1 MKKAFL
7 NLLSGTRVF
16 TFEIHQDI
24 VFFIMIDYS
33 SIKIAVIGLGYV
45 GLPLA
50 VAFSARHPTLGFDV
64 NDKRI
69 GELREG
75 FDSTSSVENLD
86 DVGNI
91 IFTSAIEELESCNV
105 YVIAVPTPIDKDK
118 KPDLSFLESASHMVA
133 SNISAGDV
141 VVYESTVFPG
151 ATEEIC
157 IPILQG
163 VSGKEFNKDFFCGY
177 SPERINPGDKEH
189 SLANTVKVVSG
200 SNIQVTNF
208 LADLYGEIVTA
219 GIHKAESIKIAEAA
233 KIIENTQRDINIAL
247 MNELA
252 VLFKKLNIDTYKVL
266 EAAKTKWNFIDFKP
280 GLVGGHCIGVDPYYL
295 TYKALQVGHTPE
307 VILAGRQVNDSMALH
322 IAEDIYRSVSERCK
336 SLDSIRSA
344 ILGFSFKENCGD
356 IRNTKVAD
364 LYYELKALGIECD
377 IVDPHVDTREC
388 IKLYGINVIEGVASL
403 DEYQLIIVAVPH
415 REFADISWTSL
426 ANTMVYDL
434 KSFVPNATFSL

>member
-1 MKKAFL
+1 
-7 NLLSGTRVF
+7 
-16 TFEIHQDI
+16 
-24 VFFIMIDYS
+24 
-33 SIKIAVIGLGYV
+33 
-45 GLPLA
+45 
-50 VAFSARHPTLGFDV
+50 
-64 NDKRI
+64 
-69 GELREG
+69 
-75 FDSTSSVENLD
+75 
-86 DVGNI
+86 
-91 IFTSAIEELESCNV
+91 
-105 YVIAVPTPIDKDK
+105 
-118 KPDLSFLESASHMVA
+118 VA
-133 SNISAGDV
+133 SNISLGDV
-141 VVYESTVFPG
+141 VVYESTVYPG

-157 IPILQG
+157 IPILEG

-233 KIIENTQRDINIAL
+233 KVIENTQRDINIAL

-252 VLFKKLNIDTYKVL
+252 VLFKKLDIDTYKVL

-307 VILAGRQVNDSMALH
+307 VILAGRAVNDSMALH
-322 IAEDIYRSVSERCK
+322 VAQDIYKSVSEQCK
-336 SLDSIRSA
+336 SLGSIRSA

-377 IVDPHVDTREC
+377 IVDPHVDTHEC
-388 IKLYGINVIEGVASL
+388 IKLYGIDVTQSVASL

-415 REFADISWTSL
+415 REFADVSWTSL
-426 ANTMVYDL
+426 GDTMIYDL

>member
-1 MKKAFL
+1 
-7 NLLSGTRVF
+7 
-16 TFEIHQDI
+16 
-24 VFFIMIDYS
+24 MIDYS

-75 FDSTSSVENLD
+75 FDSTKSVENLND
-86 DVGNI
+86 AVNI
-91 IFTSAIEELESCNV
+91 TFTSAIKDLESCNV
-105 YVIAVPTPIDKDK
+105 YIIAVPTPIDNEKN
-118 KPDLSFLESASHMVA
+118 PDLSSLKSASHIVA
-133 SNISAGDV
+133 TNICFGDV

-151 ATEEIC
+151 ATEDIC
-157 IPILQG
+157 IPILEK

-200 SNIQVTNF
+200 SNIQVSNF
-208 LADLYGEIVTA
+208 LADLYGEIITA
-219 GIHKAESIKIAEAA
+219 GIHKAETIKIAEAA

-252 VLFKKLNIDTYKVL
+252 VLFKKLDIDTYKVL
-266 EAAKTKWNFIDFKP
+266 KAANTKWNFLDFKP

-295 TYKALQVGHTPE
+295 THKALQVGHTPE
-307 VILAGRQVNDSMALH
+307 VILAGRKVNDAMASH
-322 IAEDIYRSVSERCK
+322 IAQDIYKSASERCE
-336 SLDSIRSA
+336 SLSGLRSV

-356 IRNTKVAD
+356 IRNTKIVD
-364 LYYELKALGIECD
+364 LYYELKTLGIECD
-377 IVDPHVDTREC
+377 IIDPHVNTDEC
-388 IKLYGINVIEGVASL
+388 INLYGIDVKETVASL
-403 DEYQLIIVAVPH
+403 DMYQLIIVAVPH
-415 REFADISWTSL
+415 YEFEAIDWNNL
-426 ANTMVYDL
+426 GDTMIYDL
-434 KSFVPNATFSL
+434 KSFVPSATFSL